1 MRGPTGPAGPT
12 GPEGTVPDLIFAS
25 FVNYGGYFPDG
36 TLIPM
41 GTGIA
46 DPTGNITL
54 SDPARIALEPGI
66 YAISYQVSALLAASG
81 FMQVSPYYNGS
92 PHLEYGIYFMTGSG
106 RTSAAGSVS
115 FLIEV
120 PARTVFTLTFNSPVR
135 ATEGTLTMVI
145 FKLR

>member
-1 MRGPTGPAGPT
+1 
-12 GPEGTVPDLIFAS
+12 
-25 FVNYGGYFPDG
+25 
-36 TLIPM
+36 M